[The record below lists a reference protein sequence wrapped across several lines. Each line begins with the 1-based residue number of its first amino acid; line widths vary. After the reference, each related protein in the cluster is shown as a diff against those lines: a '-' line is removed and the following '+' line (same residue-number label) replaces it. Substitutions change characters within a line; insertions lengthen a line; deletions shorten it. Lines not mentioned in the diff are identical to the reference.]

1 MATSR
6 NYNTDN
12 GDTWVIGGKLVIEKG
27 AKVEGLPSAEV
38 PQLDAQA
45 PSEATDVGT
54 LKADFNALLDKL
66 KTAGLMK

>member
-6 NYNTDN
+6 NYKTDN
-12 GDTWVIGGKLVIEKG
+12 GDTWIIGGKLVIEKG

-38 PQLDAQA
+38 PQLDSQTA
-45 PSEATDVGT
+45 SEATDVET
-54 LKADFNALLDKL
+54 LKSDFNALLTKL